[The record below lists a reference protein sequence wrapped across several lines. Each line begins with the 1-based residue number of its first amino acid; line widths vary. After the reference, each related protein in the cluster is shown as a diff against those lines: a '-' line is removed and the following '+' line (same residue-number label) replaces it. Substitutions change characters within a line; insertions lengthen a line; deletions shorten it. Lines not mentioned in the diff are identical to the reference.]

1 MYRLSNTPA
10 LRPERPVRPGSTNA
24 ARAFTPG
31 KSSGFTLIELLVV
44 IAIIAILAA
53 ILFPVFAQARAK
65 ARAVSCLSNTKQIG
79 TALMLYI
86 QDYDETFPFSDDF
99 SVAGIPGSPVQ
110 NGYRYW
116 ADYIYPYVK
125 NGAASKW
132 NAGNPSDTGVGTGA
146 YGPYQRCPDVA
157 DWFTGYAYN
166 VQLGFFPSGQLG
178 STSSDPTRVGVSLA
192 SLDKPADLITLLDS
206 SVPYGWLRNDLGRT
220 HNASYIIMY
229 RYFPQSVANCLKMY
243 NWPDSAKLV
252 GKPGAGVPSG
262 RHAGGVNNVFADG
275 HSKWI
280 KTGPEL
286 CKLERGFRS
295 VP

>member
-1 MYRLSNTPA
+1 MR
-10 LRPERPVRPGSTNA
+10 
-24 ARAFTPG
+24 
-31 KSSGFTLIELLVV
+31 
-44 IAIIAILAA
+44 
-53 ILFPVFAQARAK
+53 
-65 ARAVSCLSNTKQIG
+65 
-79 TALMLYI
+79 YI

-146 YGPYQRCPDVA
+146 YSPYQQRCPDVA
-157 DWFTGYAYN
+157 DYHGLRLQRAAR
-166 VQLGFFPSGQLG
+166 LLPSGQLG
-178 STSSDPTRVGVSLA
+178 STSSDPTRVGVNLA

-229 RYFPQSVANCLKMY
+229 RYFPQSVANCLKKMY

-286 CKLERGFRS
+286 CKLERG
-295 VP
+295 VPQRT